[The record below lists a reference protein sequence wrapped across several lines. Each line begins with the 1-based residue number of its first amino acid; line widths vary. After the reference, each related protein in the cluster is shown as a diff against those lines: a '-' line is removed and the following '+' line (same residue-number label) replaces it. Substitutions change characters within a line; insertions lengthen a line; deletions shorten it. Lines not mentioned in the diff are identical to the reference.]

1 MGCGASAPVSPAAA
15 EAASPPALHA
25 AAEAAPP
32 TALHAAAVA
41 VPRPPL
47 AAGDG
52 DDHLA
57 VPKTGVAVWW
67 LRRYAEENADAL
79 AGKSTSSVCFE
90 LVKPATRQLKC
101 AFVDLPQMQALRDS
115 AGRPAVGPAAVFAS
129 HAWSNSF
136 VDFVAAVEANLGVG
150 SGALVW
156 IGALSC
162 LSCFIT
168 LLAVARVAL
177 ARL

>member
-1 MGCGASAPVSPAAA
+1 MPPVAADEGCGASAAPAIHV
-15 EAASPPALHA
+15 PAQ
-25 AAEAAPP
+25 
-32 TALHAAAVA
+32 A
-41 VPRPPL
+41 VPWVPPI
-47 AAGDG
+47 AGG
-52 DDHLA
+52 EDHLA
-57 VPKTGVAVWW
+57 VPTTGVAVWW
-67 LRRYAEENADAL
+67 LRRFAEENADAL
-79 AGKSTSSVCFE
+79 AGKSTGAVCFE

-101 AFVDLPQMQALRDS
+101 AFVDLPQMQALRDRT
-115 AGRPAVGPAAVFAS
+115 GHPAVGQAAVFAS
-129 HAWSNSF
+129 HAWSKSF
-136 VDFVAAVEANLGVG
+136 VDFVAAVEASLGVG